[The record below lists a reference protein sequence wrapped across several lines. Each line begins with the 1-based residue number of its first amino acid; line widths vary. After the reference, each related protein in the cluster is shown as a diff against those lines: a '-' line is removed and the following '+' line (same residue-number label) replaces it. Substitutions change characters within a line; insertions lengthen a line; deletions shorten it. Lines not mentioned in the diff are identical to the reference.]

1 MTNAPALAGAFVSSA
16 RGGCAGAGVRVAR
29 HVGLSFGAM
38 TADASTAP
46 ASGASSSLAPGDVV
60 ASDVEGTLTDGET
73 WRGLGHWLAANGRR
87 AEYRRFLAPRLLA
100 VPLAR
105 FGLYDRQRFRDRWIR
120 DLVAHLAGLDAAE
133 IDAIAAWIVEE
144 ELWPA
149 RREPMLAELTAAVD
163 GGARLVLVSGTYDPV
178 LRAFAARIGARIGA
192 EGIGAEGVGTPLRFE
207 GGRFTGDLAGPVN
220 TGRVKVERLARRIG
234 SAPLG
239 RAYGDSAADLALLEA
254 AATPIAVTPDRVLAQ
269 IARDR
274 GWRIVGSTAAG
285 AVTGSAARA
294 S

>member
-1 MTNAPALAGAFVSSA
+1 
-16 RGGCAGAGVRVAR
+16 
-29 HVGLSFGAM
+29 M
-38 TADASTAP
+38 TADAWTSSP
-46 ASGASSSLAPGDVV
+46 SRASSSLAPGDVV
-60 ASDVEGTLTDGET
+60 ASDLEGTLTDGET
-73 WRGLGHWLAANGRR
+73 WRGLGRWLAANGRR

-100 VPLAR
+100 LPLAR
-105 FGLYDRQRFRDRWIR
+105 FGLHDRQRFRDRWIR
-120 DLVAHLAGLDAAE
+120 DLVAHLAGLEAAE
-133 IDAIAAWIVEE
+133 IAAIAAWIVEE

-149 RREPMLAELTAAVD
+149 RRGPMLAELAAAVD

-178 LRAFAARIGARIGA
+178 LRAFAARIGA
-192 EGIGAEGVGTPLRFE
+192 EGIAAAAGIAAESVGTPLRFE

-254 AATPIAVTPDRVLAQ
+254 AATPIAVTPDRVLGQ

-274 GWRIVGSTAAG
+274 GWQIVGATAAG
-285 AVTGSAARA
+285 AVTGGTARA

>member
-1 MTNAPALAGAFVSSA
+1 MAADVSS
-16 RGGCAGAGVRVAR
+16 
-29 HVGLSFGAM
+29 
-38 TADASTAP
+38 AP
-46 ASGASSSLAPGDVV
+46 ASGASSPLAPGDVV

-73 WRGLGHWLAANGRR
+73 WRGLGRWLAANGRR
-87 AEYRRFLAPRLLA
+87 AEYRRFLVPRLLA

-120 DLVAHLAGLDAAE
+120 DLVGHLAGLDATE
-133 IDAIAAWIVEE
+133 IAAIAAWIVEE

-149 RREPMLAELTAAVD
+149 RRDPMLAELAAAVD
-163 GGARLVLVSGTYDPV
+163 DVARLVLVSGTYDPV
-178 LRAFAARIGARIGA
+178 LHAFAARLGAGGLGA
-192 EGIGAEGVGTPLRFE
+192 EDVGTPLRFE

-254 AATPIAVTPDRVLAQ
+254 AATPIAVTPDRVLARH
-269 IARDR
+269 ARAH
-274 GWRIVGSTAAG
+274 GWRIVDATAAG
-285 AVTGSAARA
+285 AFTGGAARA